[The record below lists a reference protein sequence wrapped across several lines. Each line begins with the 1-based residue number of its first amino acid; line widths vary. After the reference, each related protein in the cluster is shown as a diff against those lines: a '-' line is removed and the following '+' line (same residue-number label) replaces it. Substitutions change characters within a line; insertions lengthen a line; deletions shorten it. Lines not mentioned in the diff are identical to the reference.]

1 MGIQNVMQR
10 YWNGAKAYALWAAD
24 QAKAPLDLLVLGF
37 GPVIGMGL
45 AAYTLLR
52 FLPTWAS
59 YVGGAA
65 LLVAALPF
73 AFHVLMQY
81 AHRCGRQ

>member
-1 MGIQNVMQR
+1 MGIQNVMKR

-37 GPVIGMGL
+37 GPVIVI
-45 AAYTLLR
+45 TLLR